1 MRLNV
6 EPIEPALSDAR
17 ERLKSRVTNDA
28 DVHRALRAARDFLE
42 LHRET
47 QPEEYDFHPLL
58 AEVHAAY
65 PNVQLDNSR
74 SARQCRGD
82 REQVGAAIRA
92 AIQSMEFEADT
103 ALKMSIELDGD
114 VPLVCLELDGP
125 GKIHDPWL
133 LGGHVSMG
141 WDELEPCWTR
151 ATRGGRFDRRPGA
164 IELRLAGI
172 RVIPENSPPPVEL
185 LDAVRT
191 AERSMRMIV
200 GDASDDSAADRTAAL
215 AAIDRALEVI
225 DGESGRGPEP
235 ADIPA
240 LLAETVEERRPHLER
255 SSITCESQIAA
266 DAPAI
271 VVNRARMRSAF
282 ANLLNWAPESLARG
296 GAVSIVFD
304 YDATNRH
311 AELLV
316 DYTGTQFGRS
326 NQRLLDSIRR
336 AVEEIHHGRL
346 EITDHDSGMSVV
358 LTIPDPVGRELDTW
372 IPGFDAFSDRSRQM
386 LRLLKSGGPTPPE
399 DFILG
404 GVLEEELERLLL
416 PRISVA
422 PATNLAHDLKAAP
435 SGLPGSS
442 AERLDKA
449 LTQIRKGKPK
459 KEICKPQ
466 YAAEIIWVFRADE
479 RHRAALGVEALDEE
493 ALRVFCTELLKSP
506 PGYVTAL
513 QMLARCHGK
522 SSL

>member
-1 MRLNV
+1 MRLNL

-17 ERLKSRVTNDA
+17 ERLKSRDTNDA
-28 DVHRALRAARDFLE
+28 EVHCALRAARDFLE

-47 QPEEYDFHPLL
+47 QPEEYDLHPLL
-58 AEVHAAY
+58 AEVNAGY
-65 PNVQLDNSR
+65 PHVHVDNSR
-74 SARQCRGD
+74 SVLQCRGD
-82 REQVGAAIRA
+82 REQVGAGIRA

-103 ALKMSIELDGD
+103 DLKMSIELDGE
-114 VPLVCLELDGP
+114 VPLLCLELDGP
-125 GKIHDPWL
+125 GMMHDPWL
-133 LGGHVSMG
+133 LGGHVWIG
-141 WDELEPCWTR
+141 WDALEPCWTR

-172 RVIPENSPPPVEL
+172 RVIPESSPPPAEL

-191 AERSMRMIV
+191 AERSMRMV
-200 GDASDDSAADRTAAL
+200 AGDASDDSAADRTAAL
-215 AAIDRALEVI
+215 AAIERALQVI

-240 LLAETVEERRPHLER
+240 LLAETVEERLPNLER
-255 SSITCESQIAA
+255 CSITCEYQTAA
-266 DAPAI
+266 DSPAI
-271 VVNRARMRSAF
+271 VVSRARLRSAF
-282 ANLLNWAPESLARG
+282 ANFLNWAPESLARG

-304 YDATNRH
+304 YDPSKRQ

-316 DYTGTQFGRS
+316 DYTGTQFDRS
-326 NQRLLDSIRR
+326 SSRLLPSIRR
-336 AVEEIHHGRL
+336 AVEEIHRGHV
-346 EITDHDSGMSVV
+346 EVTDHDSGLSVV
-358 LTIPDPVGRELDTW
+358 LTIPDPVGRELDAW

-416 PRISVA
+416 SRISVA
-422 PATNLAHDLKAAP
+422 PATNLAHDLKVAP

-442 AERLDKA
+442 TERLDKA

-466 YAAEIIWVFRADE
+466 YAAEIIWAFRLDE
-479 RHRAALGVEALDEE
+479 RHRAALGVEALDES
-493 ALRVFCTELLKSP
+493 ALRTLCTEMLNAP

-513 QMLARCHGK
+513 QMLARCRGK